1 MYSCCLYWMFVN
13 ALGVLETNFSEALSV
28 NAYLQQL
35 QDLSSN
41 QSSNWLLS
49 GWQVI
54 SSVPIQVARK
64 FSMNFTARSCCLL
77 LSAYKWSFFLVC
89 DVRTAGQIIGIRGSA
104 ELHSMEQ
111 ARDLTWGVHGLA
123 MSFFTD
129 TTASELVRCTVYL
142 ILSCHCKLVKI
153 FTLDSLR

>member
-1 MYSCCLYWMFVN
+1 MFVN
-13 ALGVLETNFSEALSV
+13 ALGVLETTFSRALSV
-28 NAYLQQL
+28 NFYLQQL

-64 FSMNFTARSCCLL
+64 FNMNFTAKSCCLL

-89 DVRTAGQIIGIRGSA
+89 DVRTSGHIIGVRGGA
-104 ELHSMEQ
+104 ELYSMDQ

-123 MSFFTD
+123 FFMD
-129 TTASELVRCTVYL
+129 TTASELVRFTVYL